1 MNRFVHYGAVLLT
14 IAAIS
19 AGILSMVNEMTAAV
33 IYENSMRAVN
43 EARKEVLETASTF
56 NEEDALVNGD
66 LEFVPGANEAGD
78 LEGYVVTVVEEG
90 YAGPINFVLGLD
102 TEGVITGLNIVSNT
116 ETPGLGSKITEPEW
130 LELWE
135 GRDSTHEFDK
145 GVDAFAGATISPEAV
160 YIGMMRALKAYKEVK
175 N

>member
-19 AGILSMVNEMTAAV
+19 AGILAMVNDVTAPV
-33 IYENSMRAVN
+33 ILENSLKAVN
-43 EARKEVLETASTF
+43 EARKEVLSTAISF
-56 NEEDALVNGD
+56 DGEALVSGD
-66 LEFVPGANEAGD
+66 LEFVPGANENG
-78 LEGYVVTVVEEG
+78 ETTGYVVTIEQAG
-90 YAGPINFVLGLD
+90 YAGPINFVLGFD
-102 TEGVITGLNIVSNT
+102 TEGTITGLNIISNT

-130 LELWE
+130 LALWK
-135 GRDSTHEFDK
+135 GRNSTHEFNK

-160 YIGMMRALKAYKEVK
+160 YDGMIRALKAYDEVK